1 VKGIFAITS
10 APEDLVC
17 RRSGDAV

>member
-1 VKGIFAITS
+1 GIFAITS